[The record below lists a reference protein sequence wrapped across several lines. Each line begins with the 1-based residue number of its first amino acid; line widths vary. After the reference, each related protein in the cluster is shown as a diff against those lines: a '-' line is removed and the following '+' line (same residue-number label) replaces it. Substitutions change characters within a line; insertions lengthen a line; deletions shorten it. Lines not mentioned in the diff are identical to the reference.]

1 MGNSD
6 GYRHDVDIDMMPRFP
21 LVREVLI
28 LIPMIWESV
37 TDDPT
42 NSEGYRRGNSLMK
55 DGVAHPESY

>member
-6 GYRHDVDIDMMPRFP
+6 GYRHDVDIDMMSHFL

-42 NSEGYRRGNSLMK
+42 NSEGYRQGNSLMK
-55 DGVAHPESY
+55 YGFAHQESY